1 MQFRLTHIS
10 LLGSSTGIILRVAG
24 VLGTLRLIGEH
35 QTLGRP
41 FSGLAIN
48 HFIKGRTKCVVHC
61 SSQLNHRG
69 SSFPLFLRE
78 QEGYS
83 SLHILTIFLP

>member
-1 MQFRLTHIS
+1 MQFRSKNIP
-10 LLGSSTGIILRVAG
+10 LLGYAIGNLLRFADM
-24 VLGTLRLIGEH
+24 LGTLRLIGEH

-41 FSGLAIN
+41 FSGLAVN
-48 HFIKGRTKCVVHC
+48 HFIKRRTKCVVHC

-83 SLHILTIFLP
+83 SLHILAIFLP